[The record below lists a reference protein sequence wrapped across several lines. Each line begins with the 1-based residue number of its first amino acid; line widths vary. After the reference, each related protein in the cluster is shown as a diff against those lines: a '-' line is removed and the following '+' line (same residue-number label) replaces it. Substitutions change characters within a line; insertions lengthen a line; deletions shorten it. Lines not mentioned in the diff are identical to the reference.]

1 MTVVINR
8 AEPRPAMAP
17 PARVSVNGTVISRDA
32 ITREIQNHPASK
44 PMLAWQQAARA
55 LVIRELLL
63 QEAARLG
70 IETKPQSDDEGR
82 RETEEEAL
90 LRQLAEREIVTPDPD
105 DEVCRRYYAKTRLH
119 PINHTLVVR
128 RDVAERD
135 PTLARRIF
143 DAFVAAKADARR
155 TAAGVLQPYFD
166 TGQMDGSAAQAFA
179 NDPMAYGV
187 RPNRRILETV
197 AGYVQR
203 QGLLARPV
211 ALEEVFAP
219 EMLDV

>member
-1 MTVVINR
+1 VRINQIPASTNIGQMMVSGALDATLLYLNDR
-8 AEPRPAMAP
+8 NAVDRSRVDLDAEPSVAFLFADPA
-17 PARVSVNGTVISRDA
+17 
-32 ITREIQNHPASK
+32 
-44 PMLAWQQAARA
+44 
-55 LVIRELLL
+55 
-63 QEAARLG
+63 
-70 IETKPQSDDEGR
+70 
-82 RETEEEAL
+82 
-90 LRQLAEREIVTPDPD
+90 AE
-105 DEVCRRYYAKTRLH
+105 CRRYYAKTRLH